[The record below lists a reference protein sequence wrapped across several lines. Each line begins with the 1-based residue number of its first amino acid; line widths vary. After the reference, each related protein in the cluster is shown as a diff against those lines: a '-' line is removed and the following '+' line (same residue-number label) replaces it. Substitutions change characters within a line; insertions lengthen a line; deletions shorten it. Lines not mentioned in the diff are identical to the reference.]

1 MINIKQSK
9 TADTRTCDF
18 ASVSK
23 ETLRQSGYQ
32 HIADVRKG
40 IDFFRDMLDTAAIR
54 HDLDK
59 ITDLDGFHRDFVGGF
74 KSTLWWDN
82 HRKVTRH
89 HLLQADGVRDDVN
102 LVDVLD
108 MIVDC
113 VMAGMG
119 RAGKVYPL
127 DISPEVLK
135 RAFDNTAALLERNV
149 AVSPADNAVE
159 PVNSLQQLKAEIAAL
174 ATDLE
179 CHMYHQFTSEMYVEL
194 RSRLRQLSA
203 V

>member
-23 ETLRQSGYQ
+23 ETLRKSSFQ

-40 IDFFRDMLDTAAIR
+40 IDFFRDMLDTAAFR
-54 HDLDK
+54 HDSDK
-59 ITDLDGFHRDFVGGF
+59 ITDLDGFHRDFTGGF

-119 RAGKVYPL
+119 RTGKVYPL
-127 DISPEVLK
+127 DISPDILK
-135 RAFDNTAALLERNV
+135 RAFGNTAALLERNV
-149 AVSPADNAVE
+149 NVSPAE
-159 PVNSLQQLKAEIAAL
+159 
-174 ATDLE
+174 
-179 CHMYHQFTSEMYVEL
+179 
-194 RSRLRQLSA
+194 
-203 V
+203 